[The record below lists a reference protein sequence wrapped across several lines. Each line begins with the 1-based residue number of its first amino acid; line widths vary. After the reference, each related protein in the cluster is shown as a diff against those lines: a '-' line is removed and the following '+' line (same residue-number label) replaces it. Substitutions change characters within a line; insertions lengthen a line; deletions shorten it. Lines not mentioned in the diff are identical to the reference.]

1 MDKYMIKYMADKE
14 VVRFRLPKDLWN
26 AYKERVEEFGFKS
39 NVEVMSCLIDS
50 FRRKKNGLPVSQAA
64 KKIFSYIPEACRY
77 RPWKRTRTTQRMF
90 YLDKEIASWVISFY
104 PSRISILFNKLIEG
118 FLAADVSTIRSLRR
132 EVHKPYAYSPISKSV
147 SIYVSYDQFDYL
159 LGMARNAGLKI
170 PQLIRLVMSVFY
182 ENEESNRAPEAIS
195 SVFADV
201 MQMEGITLKKLKND
215 VSITV
220 KILDDVQRDM
230 MKVFM
235 SRYSIPGVREMMRR
249 LVLFLLHSYEL
260 PASFIPQSTT
270 EENKAEDC
278 WDEYFDENET
288 YWNIRA
294 SRKEFANSLYR

>member
-1 MDKYMIKYMADKE
+1 MVKYTADKK
-14 VVRFRLPKDLWN
+14 VIRFRLPQDLWK
-26 AYKERVEEFGFKS
+26 AYKQRVEEFGFKS
-39 NVEVMSCLIDS
+39 NVEVISCLIDS
-50 FRRKKNGLPVSQAA
+50 LRRKKNGLPVSRAA
-64 KKIFSYIPEACRY
+64 EKIFSYIPESCRY
-77 RPWKRTRTTQRMF
+77 SPWKRMRTTQRMF

-104 PSRISILFNKLIEG
+104 PNCISILFNKLIEA

-132 EVHKPYAYSPISKSV
+132 KIHKPYAYSPISKSV
-147 SIYVSYDQFDYL
+147 SIYVSYDQFDHL

-195 SVFADV
+195 SVFAGV

-220 KILDDVQRDM
+220 KILDDAQRDM
-230 MKVFM
+230 MKIFM
-235 SRYSIPGVREMMRR
+235 SRYSIPGVREMLRR
-249 LVLFLLHSYEL
+249 LVLFLLYSYEL
-260 PASFIPQSTT
+260 PTSFIPQSTP
-270 EENKAEDC
+270 EGNKAEDC

-294 SRKEFANSLYR
+294 SRKEFVSSLYR